1 MVLLVLGRGRTGR
14 LVADVAH
21 ERGHSVR
28 VIGEEENKNASSLTA
43 PMLAQFDVVVDF
55 TTPEAVVPNLR
66 ACLSNG
72 ARVVVG
78 TTGWYDK
85 LAEMRAICE
94 RRNGAL
100 LYGSNF
106 SIGVQVIYR
115 VAAELA
121 RAARG
126 FQVTVEETH
135 HAGKK
140 DAPSGTAL
148 SIKQVLEAANPSLQ
162 VKITSHRH
170 GDSVGTHVV
179 TARLGD
185 DVIEIKHEAR
195 SRRSFAE
202 GAVRAAE
209 WLAGKKG
216 CYDFHEIYSQLP

>member
-1 MVLLVLGRGRTGR
+1 MVLLVLGRGKTGQ
-14 LVADVAH
+14 LVADVAS
-21 ERGHSVR
+21 ERGHGVR
-28 VIGEEENKNASSLTA
+28 VIGEEENKDASALTG
-43 PMLAQFDVVVDF
+43 PMLAQFEVVIDF

-85 LAEMRAICE
+85 LADMRAICE
-94 RRNGAL
+94 RRNAGL

-106 SIGVQVIYR
+106 SIGVQVLYR
-115 VAAELA
+115 LAEDLA
-121 RAARG
+121 RLAHG
-126 FQVTVEETH
+126 YHITVDETH

-148 SIKQVLEAANPSLQ
+148 SVKQALEAGNPALQ
-162 VKITSHRH
+162 VDITSHRE
-170 GDSVGTHVV
+170 GDSVGTHIV
-179 TARLGD
+179 TARSSS
-185 DVIEIKHEAR
+185 DVIEIKHEAL

-209 WLAGKKG
+209 WLAGKTG
-216 CYDFHEIYSQLP
+216 SYDFRDIYSQLG